1 MKRLLSFILIAAFLF
16 TPAANAAPKKIS
28 VKAMQLVTTVGTPDE
43 VSGVVASGKSLIVYG
58 SKAAKAYVRAVD
70 TTGKELWNIS
80 LDQSPVSIATA
91 AVVDSAGDIWIA
103 GATPLA
109 LGLTPPSPAATPE
122 ATPVN
127 PDNASALPT
136 TTVGNLQAVTL
147 WKVTAAGVL
156 TGTTTLPTSSV
167 IFPTAISVD
176 RNGASIVGII
186 GTEKGSAG
194 FFVNSDK
201 AGVFGK
207 LLQIGSVT
215 TTADAVVRHT
225 DGTFT
230 VAGSSSETLA
240 GKKVAGITDGVLIKI
255 SKAQKITSVVRSSAA
270 KGKRIWNSAT
280 STLLLGGKVVA
291 GGKTET
297 AITKFSSS
305 FAPTWTYRFAS
316 TGPAITVGSTYA
328 VFISTGATPQL
339 NWNPRVATPLLLT
352 FNAKGAV
359 VAADSGPVGQREL
372 LGAVLSKELGLLVVT
387 SSADTVSIFTL
398 IPR

>member
-1 MKRLLSFILIAAFLF
+1 LIAAFLF
-16 TPAANAAPKKIS
+16 TPAANSAPKKIS
-28 VKAMQLVTTVGTPDE
+28 VKPMQLVTTVGTPDE
-43 VSGVVASGKSLIVYG
+43 VSGVVISGKSLIVYG
-58 SKAAKAYVRAVD
+58 SKASKAYARAVD
-70 TTGKELWNIS
+70 TTGKELWNLS
-80 LDQSPVSIATA
+80 LDQSPASIATA
-91 AVVDSAGDIWIA
+91 AAVDSAGDIWIA

-109 LGLTPPSPAATPE
+109 LGLTPPSPAATP
-122 ATPVN
+122 VN
-127 PDNASALPT
+127 PDNAAATPT
-136 TTVGNLQAVTL
+136 TTVGNLQAVTI
-147 WKVTAAGVL
+147 WKLTAAGVL
-156 TGTTTLPTSSV
+156 ASTNTLPTSSV
-167 IFPTAISVD
+167 VFPTAISVD

-207 LLQIGSVT
+207 LLQIGSVST
-215 TTADAVVRHT
+215 TTDAVVRHT
-225 DGTFT
+225 DGSFT

-240 GKKVAGITDGVLIKI
+240 GKKVAGATDGVLIKI
-255 SKAQKITSVVRSSAA
+255 SKALKITSVIRSSAV

-280 STLLLGGKVVA
+280 STLLLGGEVVA

-316 TGPAITVGSTYA
+316 TGPAVTVGSTYA
-328 VFISTGATPQL
+328 AFISTGATPQL
-339 NWNPRVATPLLLT
+339 NWNPKVATPLLLT
-352 FNAKGAV
+352 FDAKGAIT
-359 VAADSGPVGQREL
+359 AADSGPIGQKEV

>member
-1 MKRLLSFILIAAFLF
+1 MKRLLSLVLIAAFLF
-16 TPAANAAPKKIS
+16 TPAVNAAPKKIS
-28 VKAMQLVTTVGTPDE
+28 VKPMQLVTTVGTPDE
-43 VSGVVASGKSLIVYG
+43 VSGVVVSGKSLIVYG
-58 SKAAKAYVRAVD
+58 SKASKAYARAVD
-70 TTGKELWNIS
+70 TTGKELWNLS
-80 LDQSPVSIATA
+80 LDQSPASIATA
-91 AVVDSAGDIWIA
+91 AAVDSAGDIWIA

-109 LGLTPPSPAATPE
+109 LGLTPPSPAATP
-122 ATPVN
+122 VN
-127 PDNASALPT
+127 PDNAAATPT
-136 TTVGNLQAVTL
+136 TAVGNLQAVTI
-147 WKVTAAGVL
+147 WKLTAAGVL
-156 TGTTTLPTSSV
+156 ASTNTLPTSSV
-167 IFPTAISVD
+167 VFPTAISVD

-207 LLQIGSVT
+207 LLQIGSVST
-215 TTADAVVRHT
+215 TVDAVVRHT
-225 DGTFT
+225 DGSFT

-240 GKKVAGITDGVLIKI
+240 GKKVAGVTDGVLIKI
-255 SKAQKITSVVRSSAA
+255 SKALKITSVIRSSAV

-280 STLLLGGKVVA
+280 STLLLGGEVVA

-305 FAPTWTYRFAS
+305 FTPTWTYRFAS
-316 TGPAITVGSTYA
+316 TGPAVTVGSTYA
-328 VFISTGATPQL
+328 AFISTGATPQL
-339 NWNPRVATPLLLT
+339 NWNPKVATPLLLT
-352 FNAKGAV
+352 FDAKGAIT
-359 VAADSGPVGQREL
+359 AADSGPIGQKEV

>member
-1 MKRLLSFILIAAFLF
+1 MKRLLSFVLIASFLIV
-16 TPAANAAPKKIS
+16 PAAEAAPKKIS
-28 VKAMQLVTTVGTPDE
+28 VKSLQLLTTVGTPDE
-43 VSGVVASGKSLIVYG
+43 VSGVVISGKSLIVYG
-58 SKAAKAYVRAVD
+58 SKASKAYARAVD
-70 TTGKELWNIS
+70 TTGKELWNLS
-80 LDQSPVSIATA
+80 LDQSPASIATA
-91 AVVDSAGDIWIA
+91 AAVDSAGDIWIA

-109 LGLTPPSPAATPE
+109 LGLTPPSPAATP
-122 ATPVN
+122 VN
-127 PDNASALPT
+127 PDNAAATPT
-136 TTVGNLQAVTL
+136 TTVGNLQAVTI
-147 WKVTAAGVL
+147 WKLTAAGVL
-156 TGTTTLPTSSV
+156 ASTNTLPTSSV
-167 IFPTAISVD
+167 VFPTAISVD

-207 LLQIGSVT
+207 LLQIGSVST
-215 TTADAVVRHT
+215 TTDAVVRHT
-225 DGTFT
+225 DGSFT

-240 GKKVAGITDGVLIKI
+240 GKKVAGATDGVLIKI
-255 SKAQKITSVVRSSAA
+255 SKALKITSVIRSSAV

-280 STLLLGGKVVA
+280 STLLLGGEVVA

-316 TGPAITVGSTYA
+316 TGPAVTVGSTYA
-328 VFISTGATPQL
+328 AFISTGATPQL
-339 NWNPRVATPLLLT
+339 NWNPKVATPLLLT
-352 FNAKGAV
+352 FDAKGAIT
-359 VAADSGPVGQREL
+359 AADSGPIGQKEV

>member
-1 MKRLLSFILIAAFLF
+1 VKRLLSFVLIATFLIV
-16 TPAANAAPKKIS
+16 PAAEAAPKKIA
-28 VKAMQLVTTVGTPDE
+28 VKPLQLLTTVGTSDE
-43 VSGVVASGKSLIVYG
+43 VSGVVVSGKTLIVFG
-58 SKAAKAYVRAVD
+58 SKASKAYARAVD
-70 TTGKELWNIS
+70 TTGKELWNLS
-80 LDQSPVSIATA
+80 LDQSAASIATA
-91 AVVDSAGDIWIA
+91 AAVDSAGDIWVV

-109 LGLTPPSPAATPE
+109 LGLTPPTPAATP
-122 ATPVN
+122 AN
-127 PDNASALPT
+127 PDNASVPSNTSA
-136 TTVGNLQAVTL
+136 GNLQAVTL

-156 TGTTTLPTSSV
+156 NSTNTLPTSSV
-167 IFPTAISVD
+167 VFPTAISVD
-176 RNGASIVGII
+176 RNGASVVGII

-194 FFVNSDK
+194 FLVNTDK
-201 AGVFGK
+201 TGLFGK
-207 LLQIGSVT
+207 LLQIGLAS

-225 DGTFT
+225 DGSFT

-255 SKAQKITSVVRSSAA
+255 SKALKITSVIRSSAV

-280 STLLLGGKVVA
+280 STLLLGGEVVA

-316 TGPAITVGSTYA
+316 TGPAVTVGSTYA
-328 VFISTGATPQL
+328 AFISTGATPQL
-339 NWNPRVATPLLLT
+339 NWNPKVATPLLLT
-352 FNAKGAV
+352 FDAKGAIT
-359 VAADSGPVGQREL
+359 AADSGPVGQKEV

>member
-1 MKRLLSFILIAAFLF
+1 MKRLLSLVLIVAFLF
-16 TPAANAAPKKIS
+16 TPAVNAAPKKIS
-28 VKAMQLVTTVGTPDE
+28 VKPMQLVTTVGTPDE

-58 SKAAKAYVRAVD
+58 SKASKAYARAID
-70 TTGKELWNIS
+70 TTGKELWNLS
-80 LDQSPVSIATA
+80 LDQSPASIATA
-91 AVVDSAGDIWIA
+91 AAVDSAGDIWIA

-109 LGLTPPSPAATPE
+109 LGLTPPSPAATP
-122 ATPVN
+122 VN
-127 PDNASALPT
+127 PDNAAATPT
-136 TTVGNLQAVTL
+136 TAVGNLQAVTI
-147 WKVTAAGVL
+147 WKLTAAGVL
-156 TGTTTLPTSSV
+156 ASTNTLPTSSV
-167 IFPTAISVD
+167 VFPTAISVD

-207 LLQIGSVT
+207 LLQIGSVST
-215 TTADAVVRHT
+215 TTDAVVRHT
-225 DGTFT
+225 DGSFT

-240 GKKVAGITDGVLIKI
+240 GKKVAGVTDGVLIKI
-255 SKAQKITSVVRSSAA
+255 SKALKITSVIRSSAV
-270 KGKRIWNSAT
+270 KGKRMWNSAT
-280 STLLLGGKVVA
+280 STLLLGGEVVA

-305 FAPTWTYRFAS
+305 FTPTWTYRFAS
-316 TGPAITVGSTYA
+316 TGPAVTVGSTYA
-328 VFISTGATPQL
+328 AFISTGATPQL
-339 NWNPRVATPLLLT
+339 NWNPKVATPLLLT
-352 FNAKGAV
+352 FDAKGAIT
-359 VAADSGPVGQREL
+359 AADSGPVGQKEV

>member
-1 MKRLLSFILIAAFLF
+1 VKRLLSIVLIAAFLF
-16 TPAANAAPKKIS
+16 TPAANSAPKKIS
-28 VKAMQLVTTVGTPDE
+28 VKPMQLVTTVGTPDE
-43 VSGVVASGKSLIVYG
+43 VSGVVISGKSLIVYG
-58 SKAAKAYVRAVD
+58 SKASKAYARAVD
-70 TTGKELWNIS
+70 TTGKELWNLS
-80 LDQSPVSIATA
+80 LDQSPASIATA
-91 AVVDSAGDIWIA
+91 AAVDSAGDIWIA

-109 LGLTPPSPAATPE
+109 LGLTPPSPAATP
-122 ATPVN
+122 VN
-127 PDNASALPT
+127 PDNAAATPT
-136 TTVGNLQAVTL
+136 TTVGNLQAVTI
-147 WKVTAAGVL
+147 WKLTAAGVL
-156 TGTTTLPTSSV
+156 ASTNTLPTSSV
-167 IFPTAISVD
+167 VFPTAISVD

-207 LLQIGSVT
+207 LLQIGSVST
-215 TTADAVVRHT
+215 TTDAVVRHS
-225 DGTFT
+225 DGSFT

-240 GKKVAGITDGVLIKI
+240 GKKVAGVTDGVLIKI
-255 SKAQKITSVVRSSAA
+255 SKALKITSVIRSSAV

-280 STLLLGGKVVA
+280 STLLLGGEVVA

-316 TGPAITVGSTYA
+316 TGPAVTVGSTYA
-328 VFISTGATPQL
+328 AFISTGATPQL
-339 NWNPRVATPLLLT
+339 NWNPKVATPLLLT
-352 FNAKGAV
+352 FDAKGAIT
-359 VAADSGPVGQREL
+359 AADSGPIGQKEV

>member
-1 MKRLLSFILIAAFLF
+1 MKRLLSLVLIAAFLF
-16 TPAANAAPKKIS
+16 TPTVNAAPKKIS
-28 VKAMQLVTTVGTPDE
+28 VKPLQLVTTVGTPDE
-43 VSGVVASGKSLIVYG
+43 VSGVVVSGKSLIVYG
-58 SKAAKAYVRAVD
+58 SKASKAYARAVD
-70 TTGKELWNIS
+70 TTGKELWNLS

-91 AVVDSAGDIWIA
+91 AAVDSAGDIWIA

-109 LGLTPPSPAATPE
+109 LGLTPPSPAV
-122 ATPVN
+122 TPVN
-127 PDNASALPT
+127 PDNAAATPT
-136 TTVGNLQAVTL
+136 TAVGNLQVVTI
-147 WKVTAAGVL
+147 WKLTAAGVL
-156 TGTTTLPTSSV
+156 ASTNTLPTSSV
-167 IFPTAISVD
+167 VFPTAISVD
-176 RNGASIVGII
+176 RNGVSIVGII

-207 LLQIGSVT
+207 LSQIGSVST
-215 TTADAVVRHT
+215 TTDAVVRHT
-225 DGTFT
+225 DGSFT

-240 GKKVAGITDGVLIKI
+240 GKKVVGVTDGVLIKI
-255 SKAQKITSVVRSSAA
+255 SKALKVTSVIRSSAV

-280 STLLLGGKVVA
+280 STLLLGGEVVA

-316 TGPAITVGSTYA
+316 TGPAVTVGSTYA

-339 NWNPRVATPLLLT
+339 NWNPKVATPLLLT
-352 FNAKGAV
+352 FDAKGAIT
-359 VAADSGPVGQREL
+359 AADSGPIGQKEV